1 MISQKRKG
9 TVASDKLSPTLLSY
23 SRQIAFGMLYLG
35 CKKFIHCDLAARNV
49 LVANDGTCKV
59 DVHAIYACTRQN
71 NGNII

>member
-1 MISQKRKG
+1 MPSE
-9 TVASDKLSPTLLSY
+9 KLSSTLLSY

-59 DVHAIYACTRQN
+59 GVDVSCTTQWTEEIMMDV
-71 NGNII
+71 GV